1 MDAPRFSD
9 LARLLHALDARQSE
23 KPPTQASRSAM
34 LRAFF
39 QRYLPTG
46 TDTCTVCAVF
56 ALLLP
61 AEDDRRYHLKES
73 SLAKAVVAAL
83 GLGGSSAAQRL
94 LEWQDP
100 AAGEGEEHG
109 HGRGEAQGC
118 GDWGCAAAGRARGA
132 GAVVPRDA
140 GWVAPSSQGDGPR
153 ESSPRPRVSYARS
166 YSSYAQLYR
175 ILVQ

>member
-94 LEWQDP
+94 LEL
-100 AAGEGEEHG
+100 
-109 HGRGEAQGC
+109 
-118 GDWGCAAAGRARGA
+118 AGRQLLIERLPVARC
-132 GAVVPRDA
+132 
-140 GWVAPSSQGDGPR
+140 
-153 ESSPRPRVSYARS
+153 
-166 YSSYAQLYR
+166 AQLTR
-175 ILVQ
+175 IYKNKTRSMAATKLVSLTGA